1 MDRNIIT
8 MNGIAA
14 MTIHAPCLNFV
25 YVTTTSTTNVAVAPI
40 PLMTMERRQ
49 PRAALGPLRFSF
61 SQCRTIPVCDSVNDV
76 NTPTTYNWISR
87 VRSASNTTIS
97 RQASAGR
104 TTTPVSAVEP
114 EEKARRMTNSP
125 MGPATLASSAA
136 GAIGSADG
144 QPPRHRKSPTPIIV
158 TIDAMKAYVGNAN
171 SVPDSRTPR
180 RLARVISRTNPIESS
195 MRNGRSSV
203 TADVKANTPATTETE
218 TVRT

>member
-1 MDRNIIT
+1 MPRN
-8 MNGIAA
+8 MVMAMVPMMARVSAA
-14 MTIHAPCLNFV
+14 FLACG
-25 YVTTTSTTNVAVAPI
+25 
-40 PLMTMERRQ
+40 RRK
-49 PRAALGPLRFSF
+49 AG
-61 SQCRTIPVCDSVNDV
+61 
-76 NTPTTYNWISR
+76 TPFEM
-87 VRSASNTTIS
+87 AS
-97 RQASAGR
+97 
-104 TTTPVSAVEP
+104 TPVSAVEP